1 MQVQQAKTAG
11 EKSYDLLKQRNER
24 DIELY
29 QTERSMAFCFMTLK
43 LAEAHATLQS
53 AVANVWET
61 MAAQSGAD
69 MEALG
74 SGGVMDLA
82 YGDLGE
88 QVSRSAVVIESDI
101 DVGGSSSAA
110 GQGPLPPELAGLSD
124 ND

>member
-1 MQVQQAKTAG
+1 MQQAKAAG
-11 EKSYDLLKQRNER
+11 ERSYDLLKERNER

-43 LAEAHATLQS
+43 FAEAHAALQS
-53 AVANVWET
+53 AVADVWET
-61 MAAQSGAD
+61 MAAHAGAD
-69 MEALG
+69 MGGLG

-101 DVGGSSSAA
+101 DVGGSRSAV
-110 GQGPLPPELAGLSD
+110 GDGPLPPELEGMSD
-124 ND
+124 D